1 MPHFSKVGRMIASG
15 KNVDENFAI
24 RLSSLIVGFF
34 DEYLKD
40 KSYNW
45 TEKIIENYDTSVQ
58 FK

>member
-1 MPHFSKVGRMIASG
+1 MIASG
-15 KNVDENFAI
+15 KNVDENFAL
-24 RLSSLIVGFF
+24 RLSYLIVGFF